1 MGPRA
6 IFITDEI
13 CQVGGGGL
21 SAPNDAAVYL
31 VSLDGCAALIDAG
44 CGDSSDMILANV
56 EAAGTNPTQIEALL
70 LTHCHYDHTGGAA
83 YLRHC
88 LGCRVVA
95 HALDAPFIESGDD
108 TVSAADWY
116 GASLSP
122 CVVDW
127 KLDGEWEKFVLG
139 DRIVSAIHI
148 PGHSPGSVAY
158 LVESQ
163 QRKVLF
169 AQDVHGP
176 LHPKLLSNAT
186 DYRRSLLCLLEV
198 GADILCE
205 GHYGIFEGREAVSE
219 FIRRF
224 VD

>member
-1 MGPRA
+1 MGQRA
-6 IFITDEI
+6 LFITDEI
-13 CQVGGGGL
+13 CQVGGRGL

-31 VSLDGCAALIDAG
+31 LSLDGCAALIDAG
-44 CGDSSDMILANV
+44 CGDAIDMILANV
-56 EAAGTNPTQIEALL
+56 EAAGTDPARIEALL

-83 YLRHC
+83 DLRRR

-108 TVSAADWY
+108 EVSAASWY
-116 GASLSP
+116 GASLAP
-122 CVVDW
+122 CVVDR
-127 KLDGEWEKFVLG
+127 KFGGAREELRLG
-139 DRIVSAIHI
+139 SRKVSAIHI

-163 QRKVLF
+163 QRKVVF

-176 LHPKLLSNAT
+176 LQPSLLSNAA
-186 DYRRSLLCLLEV
+186 DYRYSLQRLLDLD
-198 GADILCE
+198 ADILCE
-205 GHYGIFEGREAVSE
+205 GHYGIFEGREAVAE

-224 VD
+224 LD